1 MHKDII
7 SLLRIA
13 NIFFKA
19 RIDLLIKEYSSSNW
33 NLVFFFSPWQF
44 FSSSLPRGE
53 RLVVALEEA
62 GPIFIKFGQLLST
75 RPDIIPA
82 DIAKSLSRLQDNL
95 KPFSSDEAK
104 KIITNELNKPI
115 QEIFSSFEDK
125 PIAAASI
132 AQVHKAKLRK
142 SNEEVVVKVVRPGI
156 EKIIFRDISLMK
168 RIARFIENRFSEAK
182 RLRLLDLVMEYETVI
197 NSELDMRIESSNM
210 KQTKIHFEENDLLHV
225 PKVYLE
231 LTTKKV
237 LTMERISG
245 IPIDNISMLEK
256 KGVNLQLLAERGVE
270 IFLKQVF
277 IDNFFHADMHP
288 GNIFVNIEDPS
299 NPSYVAVDYAI
310 VGTLKE
316 EEQFQIGR
324 MLMSVVQRNFKEIAT
339 IMIDVK
345 WVNPSSNPIE
355 LERTIRVAC
364 EPVFEQPMEKI
375 KFGEL
380 LLDIFESARSFDLNM
395 QPSLMLL
402 QKTLINIEGLG
413 KQLFPKLDFWSIADP
428 FLQNWITERYDPSK
442 ITEWAQS
449 NAIHWIEKARK
460 LPETAESALNQLNKL
475 EQYNR
480 DSEDRHT
487 ELMAK
492 VLREQRTVYLA
503 LVTIMIGLGV
513 SFWFFR

>member
-1 MHKDII
+1 MFKDII
-7 SLLRIA
+7 RLFGII
-13 NIFFKA
+13 NIFLKA
-19 RIDLLIKEYSSSNW
+19 RIDLLVKDYSSSVW
-33 NLVFFFSPWQF
+33 SLVFFFSPWKF
-44 FSSSLPRGE
+44 FSSSVPRGE
-53 RLVVALEEA
+53 RLVGALEEA

-75 RPDIIPA
+75 RPDIIPK

-95 KPFSSDEAK
+95 KPFSTEEAK
-104 KIITNELNKPI
+104 RILVYELNKPI
-115 QEIFSSFEDK
+115 EEVFSSFEDK

-142 SNEEVVVKVVRPGI
+142 SKEEVVVKVVRPGI
-156 EKIIFRDISLMK
+156 EKIIARDISLMK
-168 RIARFIENRFSEAK
+168 RIAKFIENKFLEAK
-182 RLRLLDLVMEYETVI
+182 RLRLLDLVNEYEAVI

-210 KQTKIHFEENDLLHV
+210 KQTKIHFKENKLLHV

-237 LTMERISG
+237 LTMEKISG
-245 IPIDNISMLEK
+245 IPIDNIRKLEK

-288 GNIFVNIEDPS
+288 GNIFVNAEDPF

-310 VGTLKE
+310 VGSLRE

-324 MLMSVVQRNFKEIAT
+324 MLLSVVQRNFKEIAN

-345 WVNPSSNPIE
+345 WVDPNSNPIE
-355 LERTIRVAC
+355 LERTIRVVC
-364 EPVFEQPMEKI
+364 EPVFEQPIEKI

-442 ITEWAQS
+442 ITQWAQS

-475 EQYNR
+475 EKYNQ
-480 DSEDRHT
+480 DSENRHA

-492 VLREQRTVYLA
+492 ALREQRRVYFWTWYIS
-503 LVTIMIGLGV
+503 LVFLDNKK
-513 SFWFFR
+513 

>member
-1 MHKDII
+1 
-7 SLLRIA
+7 
-13 NIFFKA
+13 
-19 RIDLLIKEYSSSNW
+19 
-33 NLVFFFSPWQF
+33 
-44 FSSSLPRGE
+44 
-53 RLVVALEEA
+53 
-62 GPIFIKFGQLLST
+62 
-75 RPDIIPA
+75 
-82 DIAKSLSRLQDNL
+82 
-95 KPFSSDEAK
+95 
-104 KIITNELNKPI
+104 
-115 QEIFSSFEDK
+115 
-125 PIAAASI
+125 
-132 AQVHKAKLRK
+132 
-142 SNEEVVVKVVRPGI
+142 
-156 EKIIFRDISLMK
+156 
-168 RIARFIENRFSEAK
+168 
-182 RLRLLDLVMEYETVI
+182 
-197 NSELDMRIESSNM
+197 
-210 KQTKIHFEENDLLHV
+210 
-225 PKVYLE
+225 
-231 LTTKKV
+231 
-237 LTMERISG
+237 
-245 IPIDNISMLEK
+245 
-256 KGVNLQLLAERGVE
+256 
-270 IFLKQVF
+270 
-277 IDNFFHADMHP
+277 MHP

>member
-1 MHKDII
+1 MFKDII
-7 SLLRIA
+7 RLFRII
-13 NIFFKA
+13 NIFLKA
-19 RIDLLIKEYSSSNW
+19 RIDLLVKDYSSSSW
-33 NLVFFFSPWQF
+33 NLVFFFSPWKF
-44 FSSSLPRGE
+44 FSSSVPRGE
-53 RLVVALEEA
+53 RLVSALEEA

-75 RPDIIPA
+75 RPDIIPK

-95 KPFSSDEAK
+95 KPFPVEEAK
-104 KIITNELNKPI
+104 RILVYELNKPI
-115 QEIFSSFEDK
+115 EEVFSSFEDK

-132 AQVHKAKLRK
+132 AQVHRAKLRK
-142 SNEEVVVKVVRPGI
+142 SKEEVVVKVVRPGI
-156 EKIIFRDISLMK
+156 EKIIARDISLMK
-168 RIARFIENRFSEAK
+168 RIAKFIENKFLEAK
-182 RLRLLDLVMEYETVI
+182 RLRLLDLVNEYEAVI

-210 KQTKIHFEENDLLHV
+210 KQTKIYFEENKLLHV

-231 LTTKKV
+231 LTTKKI
-237 LTMERISG
+237 LTMEKISG
-245 IPIDNISMLEK
+245 IPIDNIRKLEK
-256 KGVNLQLLAERGVE
+256 EGVNLQLLAERGVE

-288 GNIFVNIEDPS
+288 GNIFVNAEDPF

-310 VGTLKE
+310 VGSLRE

-324 MLMSVVQRNFKEIAT
+324 MLLSVVQRNFKEIAN

-345 WVNPSSNPIE
+345 WVDPNSNPIE
-355 LERTIRVAC
+355 LERTIRVVC
-364 EPVFEQPMEKI
+364 EPVFEQPIEKI

-428 FLQNWITERYDPSK
+428 FLQSWITERYDPSK
-442 ITEWAQS
+442 ITQWAQS

-475 EQYNR
+475 EKYNQ
-480 DSEDRHT
+480 DSENRHT

-492 VLREQRTVYLA
+492 ALREQRRVYISLA
-503 LVTIMIGLGV
+503 IIFGLGI
-513 SFWFFR
+513 SLWFF